1 MLVFLI
7 ILVALIAAQFLA
19 IWFVSQDARSSRET
33 RRPTA
38 QEEARTRHIWLSS
51 A

>member
-7 ILVALIAAQFLA
+7 VLVALIAAQFLA
-19 IWFVSQDARSSRET
+19 IWFVSQDVRSSRET
-33 RRPTA
+33 PRPTA
-38 QEEARTRHIWLSS
+38 QEEARTRHIWLS